1 MNDHS
6 YFHIFLGD
14 HVISLPINQFEMIW
28 KDDIRVLSMNL
39 DVCMQVFLGGDI
51 EVKRDKPKYKQIIDA
66 AVIVIAENGYH
77 QAQVSKIA
85 KQAGVADGT
94 IYLYFKNKEDILI
107 SVFNEKMAVFVE
119 SLQDIIENGST
130 SKDKLSRM
138 IENHFNVLAT
148 DRYLATVTQLE
159 LRQSNKDLRLKIN
172 AVLREYLQLLD
183 QILIEGMLSGE
194 FSQTMD
200 VRLARQMVFGTI
212 DETITSWV
220 MNDYR
225 YDLIEQVP
233 KVQALI
239 LNGIKA

>member
-1 MNDHS
+1 M
-6 YFHIFLGD
+6 LT
-14 HVISLPINQFEMIW
+14 
-28 KDDIRVLSMNL
+28 
-39 DVCMQVFLGGDI
+39 CACFLGGDI
-51 EVKRDKPKYKQIIDA
+51 KVKRDKPKYKQIIDA

-119 SLQDIIENGST
+119 SLQDIIENGNT

-172 AVLREYLQLLD
+172 SVLREYLHLLD

-194 FSQTMD
+194 FNQTMD

-225 YDLIEQVP
+225 YDLMEQVP

-239 LNGIKA
+239 LNAIKG